1 MYEVLSDVNS
11 RQDIMDERISNL
23 EDRINSIQVSLDV
36 LPDILTR
43 CIQQQFEFNNFQ
55 TTFGQHNVNQ
65 QQPHHQ
71 PSSQQQSSSLTTSL
85 KQPIQPQNQQPLA
98 LTHQQQPQQPSSFQ
112 DGDFASL
119 QIVSTPS
126 PNNPPGTVASLANNA
141 PVMTGQQPKSTT
153 GVPYANAQVWQ
164 YPPQQQQQNTVPS
177 TTSPNW
183 QTNNPVPPA
192 PTTIGQSKP
201 NLQSHIMNRPSPS
214 VHPHQ
219 HQAALISAPT
229 SSSTVTMTPSS
240 SNAPPANSQLL
251 SAHQQAPQLSQG
263 QPQHIAPP
271 PAYHIAAQSAG
282 RVTSTNIPTIAP
294 PPPLPP
300 RSQLDSSAKSMSSSL
315 TGTVSE
321 AASAT
326 SGISSTSNVGFQPQ
340 QPSVRNR
347 HSHHQDQHSGPN
359 NTS

>member
-1 MYEVLSDVNS
+1 
-11 RQDIMDERISNL
+11 MDERISNL

-43 CIQQQFEFNNFQ
+43 CIQQQFEFNTIQ
-55 TTFGQHNVNQ
+55 TSFGQLNTN

-71 PSSQQQSSSLTTSL
+71 TSSSQQQNSVLSTSL

-98 LTHQQQPQQPSSFQ
+98 LTHQQQQQPSSFQ

-119 QIVSTPS
+119 QIASTPS
-126 PNNPPGTVASLANNA
+126 PNNPPGTGASLANSTT
-141 PVMTGQQPKSTT
+141 VMSGQQPKSTANM
-153 GVPYANAQVWQ
+153 PYSSNQVWQ
-164 YPPQQQQQNTVPS
+164 YPPQQQQQNTNVSVPS
-177 TTSPNW
+177 ATSTNW
-183 QTNNPVPPA
+183 QTNSQAPPA
-192 PTTIGQSKP
+192 PTTLGQSKQ
-201 NLQSHIMNRPSPS
+201 NIQSHIMNRPSPS

-229 SSSTVTMTPSS
+229 STSAVTLTPSS

-251 SAHQQAPQLSQG
+251 SAHQQAPQLPQS

-271 PAYHIAAQSAG
+271 PAYHIAAQSSG
-282 RVTSTNIPTIAP
+282 RITSTNIPTIAP

-340 QPSVRNR
+340 PPSVRNR

-359 NTS
+359 NAS

>member
-1 MYEVLSDVNS
+1 MLSDVNS
-11 RQDIMDERISNL
+11 RQDVMDERISNL

-43 CIQQQFEFNNFQ
+43 CIQQQFEFTNFHQ
-55 TTFGQHNVNQ
+55 YFGQHNTAMN

-71 PSSQQQSSSLTTSL
+71 TSSSTQQPNSVLSTSL

-98 LTHQQQPQQPSSFQ
+98 LTHQQQPSSFQ

-119 QIVSTPS
+119 QIATTPS
-126 PNNPPGTVASLANNA
+126 PSNPPGIGASLGNN
-141 PVMTGQQPKSTT
+141 PTVLSGQQPKSTT
-153 GVPYANAQVWQ
+153 NVPYSNNQVWQ
-164 YPPQQQQQNTVPS
+164 YPPPQQQQNTNVSVPS
-177 TTSPNW
+177 TTGTNW

-192 PTTIGQSKP
+192 PTTLGQPRP
-201 NLQSHIMNRPSPS
+201 NIQPHLMNRPSPS

-219 HQAALISAPT
+219 NQAALISAPT
-229 SSSTVTMTPSS
+229 SSSAVTLTPLS
-240 SNAPPANSQLL
+240 SNAPPANSQLH
-251 SAHQQAPQLSQG
+251 SAHQQAPQLPQS

-271 PAYHIAAQSAG
+271 PAYHIAAQSSG
-282 RVTSTNIPTIAP
+282 RITSTNIPTIAP

-340 QPSVRNR
+340 PPSVRNR
-347 HSHHQDQHSGPN
+347 HSHHQDQHSGPHN
-359 NTS
+359 AS